1 MKRKYLITA
10 GIMTMIE
17 ALLFGCGAQNP
28 GKSIV
33 TPEINEKSGS
43 QIVKELPEDAVSGKT
58 IPDGTETETENNI
71 FCPMVM
77 LDGKLY
83 VETGET
89 NSMPRCG
96 VMDGTISLS
105 TDGETPTVDNQSNFG
120 KNIGFQRGMRE
131 NRIEICLDNVWHIF
145 ACNENNL
152 DGVELEVKDASESGA
167 VVTVHNSSDFP
178 ITYGEDFLL
187 EVQEPS
193 GEWRAVSI
201 AIEGDYGFNNL
212 GYPAEPGASRDWTVD
227 WTWLYGELE
236 PGHYRIVKSVLSE
249 AESEEIN
256 TAGSESYEEYFLM
269 CEFDL

>member
-10 GIMTMIE
+10 GVMTMIE
-17 ALLFGCGAQNP
+17 ALLFGCGAQTT
-28 GKSIV
+28 GKSNV
-33 TPEINEKSGS
+33 TTENYERSGS
-43 QIVKELPEDAVSGKT
+43 QIVKELPTEDEVSDKT
-58 IPDGTETETENNI
+58 ISDGTETEEDN

-77 LDGKLY
+77 LEGKLY
-83 VETGET
+83 ADTGET

-145 ACNENNL
+145 AYNEDNL
-152 DGVELEVKDASESGA
+152 DGVELAVKDVSESGA
-167 VVTVHNSSDFP
+167 VVVVHNSSDYP

-187 EVQEPS
+187 EVRESS
-193 GEWRAVSI
+193 GEWRAVPI
-201 AIEGDYGFNNL
+201 AAEGNYGFNDL
-212 GYPAEPGASRDWTVD
+212 GYPAECGTSREWTVD
-227 WTWLYGELE
+227 WAWLYGELK
-236 PGHYRIVKSVLSE
+236 PGHYRIVKSILSE
-249 AESEEIN
+249 AKSEGME
-256 TAGSESYEEYFLM
+256 TLGSGSYVEYFLM